1 MLFRSANL
9 VLQVDKS
16 NTAQTWAGTTIG
28 SNGLATAI
36 PFAANAT
43 RITMAV
49 YSPDAGIVVRLK
61 AEDVA
66 NGAVPGSANL
76 SAQTVFNP
84 AGPKLDFFALTANA
98 SISDQGN
105 TWQYVG
111 NVVNAIQQIGTVAM
125 YQVSPTDAQTLN
137 IALYPTGIP
146 AANVVAAAQ
155 SANAAIGIPTANI
168 STTASFT
175 TQ

>member
-1 MLFRSANL
+1 MAYITP
-9 VLQVDKS
+9 VHG
-16 NTAQTWAGTTIG
+16 TAQ
-28 SNGLATAI
+28 
-36 PFAANAT
+36 PVFHQ
-43 RITMAV
+43 
-49 YSPDAGIVVRLK
+49 
-61 AEDVA
+61 DVA

-98 SISDQGN
+98 DISGQGN

-125 YQVSPTDAQTLN
+125 YQVSPTNAQVLN

-146 AANVVAAAQ
+146 TANVVAAAQ